1 MTPNAAPYAAARVVT
16 DPADCFFYHS
26 MDIPG
31 CGEVVGQWDL
41 RPNVDAYLGGV
52 DLRGKRVLEVGT
64 ANGFLCLHMEK
75 QGADVVACDLSEQHS
90 WDVVPFADHQPDGQS
105 RNLIRR
111 LNNAYWLA
119 HHANKSRAKV
129 VYTPAYAIPEAIGQV
144 DVATFC
150 SVLLHLRDPFAA
162 LAAGSRLTRD
172 LVIVTDMVE
181 APHMPAP
188 LTSLPKLHS
197 PDIERPLFRRI
208 VNRLRRMLVWPL
220 GVNAGT
226 FGFEPEQIER
236 LVQYAQEKERMARSA
251 AMTFLPDHRV
261 GAPLDTWWALSPE
274 VICRFLGVLGFEE
287 TTVTYHDQLY
297 VPDNRQT
304 PMFTVVGR
312 RTAGLALRAAA

>member
-1 MTPNAAPYAAARVVT
+1 MAPNAAPYAAARVVT

-52 DLRGKRVLEVGT
+52 DLRGKHPGSRHRQRLPLPAHGK
-64 ANGFLCLHMEK
+64 A
-75 QGADVVACDLSEQHS
+75 GAEVVACDLSEQHS

-162 LAAGSRLTRD
+162 LAAGSRLTHN
-172 LVIVTDMVE
+172 LVIVTDMLE
-181 APHMPAP
+181 APHIPAP
-188 LTSLPKLHS
+188 LTSIPKLHS

-236 LVQYAQEKERMARSA
+236 LVQYAQEKSARRDR
-251 AMTFLPDHRV
+251 PR
-261 GAPLDTWWALSPE
+261 
-274 VICRFLGVLGFEE
+274 
-287 TTVTYHDQLY
+287 
-297 VPDNRQT
+297 
-304 PMFTVVGR
+304 
-312 RTAGLALRAAA
+312 